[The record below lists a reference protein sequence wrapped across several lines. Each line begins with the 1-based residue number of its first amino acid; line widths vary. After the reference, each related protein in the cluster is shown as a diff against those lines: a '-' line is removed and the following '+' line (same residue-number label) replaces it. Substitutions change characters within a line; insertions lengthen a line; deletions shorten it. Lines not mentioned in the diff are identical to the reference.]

1 MGKVL
6 IYILSEGKGGVEE
19 YVMNLSRF
27 CDNPSSKYGYLVMG
41 EKTIYEDELKAL
53 GVDFYFIPQKK
64 KVISNAK
71 AYQKLLRELRSEY
84 DTIYFNTSGLYY
96 PVPYIYAQKFNYRIV
111 LHSHLT
117 TGSTLKKPIHYLNR
131 CWIKKACSVKLA
143 CSTPA
148 GMWMFGENEKF
159 TLIPNAIELDKFRFN
174 EENRK
179 NCKNRYGLG
188 DSFVI
193 GNIGRLHQVKNQIFL
208 VDILKE
214 MIDKGT
220 DTKLLLVGDGEER
233 PSIEKRAEEL
243 KVRDK
248 VIFAGQSNTP
258 EFFYS
263 AMDCFVMPS
272 FVEGFPITLIEAQA
286 NGLPCVVSDTITEE
300 TNITG
305 KVSYISIKEDAN
317 VWTDLIL
324 NTNMRYDNCEELI
337 SKGFDVKNLEN
348 DLWKKLYQNQEKEDL

>member
-27 CDNPSSKYGYLVMG
+27 CENPSCKYGYLVMG
-41 EKTIYEDELKAL
+41 DKTIYEDELKAL
-53 GVDFYFIPQKK
+53 GVDYYYIPHKG
-64 KVISNAK
+64 KVISNVLTYRK
-71 AYQKLLRELRSEY
+71 VLKKLRSEY

-96 PVPYIYAQKFNYRIV
+96 PIPYIYAKKFNYRIV
-111 LHSHLT
+111 LHSHST
-117 TGSTLKKPIHYLNR
+117 TGSSLKKPIHYLNR
-131 CWIKKACSVKLA
+131 RWINKACSVKLA

-148 GMWMFGENEKF
+148 GNWMFGDREKY
-159 TLIPNAIELDKFRFN
+159 TLIPNAIELNKFRFD

-179 NCKNRYGLG
+179 NCRDKYDLG

-193 GNIGRLHQVKNQIFL
+193 GNIGRLHPVKNQMFL

-214 MIDKGT
+214 LIDKGI
-220 DTKLLLVGDGEER
+220 DAKLLLVGDGEEKQ
-233 PSIEKRAEEL
+233 SIDSRAQEL
-243 KVRDK
+243 KINNQV
-248 VIFAGQSNTP
+248 VFVGQSNTP

-300 TNITG
+300 TNITER
-305 KVSYISIKEDAN
+305 VRYVNLKEDAR
-317 VWTDLIL
+317 VWVDSIL
-324 NTNMRYDNCEELI
+324 NIRGRYDKCDELI
-337 SKGFDVKNLEN
+337 SKGFDVKNIET
-348 DLWKKLYQNQEKEDL
+348 DLWGILYRIQEKEAL